1 MRWVNVCFDTIQN
14 IMDSEYVFEGRTSKM
29 CWRIG
34 CEAWGKGESSMTK
47 LFWLSGSVGLLRRF
61 TEHLNGHGKH
71 LSGSV
76 FFCYYYD
83 CYLQLQWKATGHKPV
98 FKSLL

>member
-1 MRWVNVCFDTIQN
+1 
-14 IMDSEYVFEGRTSKM
+14 MDFEYVFEGRISKM

-34 CEAWGKGESSMTK
+34 CEVWGKGELSMIK
-47 LFWLSGSVGLLRRF
+47 LFWLSGFVGLLRRF
-61 TEHLNGHGKH
+61 IEYLNGYGKY

-83 CYLQLQWKATGHKPV
+83 CYL
-98 FKSLL
+98 